1 MKKCPY
7 CAEEIQ
13 DEAIYC
19 RYCNSNLNQN
29 NNQNQTVSAS
39 TAYDNNAITMET
51 SNKEPNSAVNT
62 NNSVK
67 SDSDDTFFAKCE
79 DMWGTSVAP
88 TVLGIVGGV
97 LTLPFTIVSIGMWGA
112 GGLPIFPWGWL
123 NVLVLLCFI
132 PGKTAD
138 SIYYGINAKYNPIES
153 GKHLIANF
161 VINTIIMVPTL
172 NIIGGLFNI
181 LLLIGGII
189 SLAQRKE
196 YVDPAVS
203 KKSSGVKAFNI
214 IYSIAVCII
223 LAIVFFSNL

>member
-13 DEAIYC
+13 DEAVFC
-19 RYCNSNLNQN
+19 RYCHSNLS
-29 NNQNQTVSAS
+29 TLSLDDATEDCVSSIPNEES
-39 TAYDNNAITMET
+39 TKTI
-51 SNKEPNSAVNT
+51 EPDQISHSSANE
-62 NNSVK
+62 
-67 SDSDDTFFAKCE
+67 SDDNDFFFSKCE
-79 DMWGTSVAP
+79 PMQGTSIAP

-112 GGLPIFPWGWL
+112 GGLPIFPWSWL
-123 NVLVLLCFI
+123 NILVFLCFI
-132 PGKTAD
+132 PGKIAD
-138 SIYYGINAKYNPIES
+138 SIYYGINAKYNPKES
-153 GKHLIANF
+153 GKQLIANF

-196 YVDPAVS
+196 YVETAVS
-203 KKSSGVKAFNI
+203 KKSSGIKTFNI
-214 IYSIAVCII
+214 IYTIAVCII